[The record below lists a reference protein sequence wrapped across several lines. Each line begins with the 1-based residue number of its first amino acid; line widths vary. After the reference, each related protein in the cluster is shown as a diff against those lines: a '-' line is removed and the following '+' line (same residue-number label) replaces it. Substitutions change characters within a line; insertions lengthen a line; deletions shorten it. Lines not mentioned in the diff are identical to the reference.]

1 MRLSSMD
8 YYFSVDHMGELP
20 YQCKIC
26 DVKFN
31 RSDKLQKHTQQLHLD
46 VKFYCDICGKEFQDV
61 ISKRDH
67 LKKAHKGMT
76 ERKLKAMLKQK
87 EWKNM

>member
-1 MRLSSMD
+1 MRMSSMD
-8 YYFSVDHMGELP
+8 YIFSVDHMGELP

-31 RSDKLQKHTQQLHLD
+31 RSDKLMKHTQQRHLD
-46 VKFYCDICGKEFQDV
+46 KKFYCDICSKEFQDV

-76 ERKLKAMLKQK
+76 ERKLKAILKQK
-87 EWKNM
+87 Q